1 MASLSSVVRTYYEFT
16 PRTPPPARCCP
27 ALARPA
33 RFSTRI
39 HSHIVRQLIEHVAP
53 VPTHPVYEHLG
64 AGHIRREFLHPAGFS
79 MPLSALY
86 TICGSV
92 RMCRTGV
99 FLAQVA
105 SAISTA
111 QNSASATLSTSNDR
125 ARTRPRVDPA
135 AIPARCPVPSNA
147 SVATTMLSSMGWMIE
162 FFSFR
167 ASAKSAC
174 SAGTTVL
181 NLRTF
186 LNSAGYSRT
195 TALNKPTLW
204 SVFPTATSK
213 NHDVASFPT
222 STSLHTSA
230 RHSPRADSA
239 TTATSLSSA

>member
-1 MASLSSVVRTYYEFT
+1 MNLRRVPRRRHDVAQLSPDQHAFRRVYIATSFASSLSTLPRC
-16 PRTPPPARCCP
+16 PRTQCTNTSV
-27 ALARPA
+27 LA
-33 RFSTRI
+33 
-39 HSHIVRQLIEHVAP
+39 
-53 VPTHPVYEHLG
+53 
-64 AGHIRREFLHPAGFS
+64 HIRREFLHPAGFS
-79 MPLSALY
+79 TPLSALY
-86 TICGSV
+86 TICESV
-92 RMCRTGV
+92 RMCSTGV
-99 FLAQVA
+99 FPAQVA

-125 ARTRPRVDPA
+125 ARTRPRVDTA

-147 SVATTMLSSMGWMIE
+147 SVATTMPSSMGWMIE

-167 ASAKSAC
+167 VSAKSAC

-195 TALNKPTLW
+195 TALNKPTVW

-213 NHDVASFPT
+213 NHDVASFPM